1 MATGLRWLPVEA
13 SCMRMPELAEVEY
26 FRRRWQPGVGRKVAK
41 VFLNPKA
48 RIGRGLD
55 VKAMSKA
62 LTGAKLLESFAA
74 AKQMAFCFSGN
85 VWIGVHL
92 GMTGRLEAG
101 DDDRE
106 PTPYDHFK
114 LTMTGGKELA
124 FVDPRQFGRIQFWQ
138 GEGVPPWW
146 EKIPQA
152 ILSPDFTVGVVEVF
166 LRRRART
173 AIKAV
178 LLMQERFPGIGNW
191 MADEVLWR
199 AGFHP
204 MAKAGAFG
212 PKSVRKLHATLR
224 EVCAEAMEVIGK
236 DWSDP
241 PDSWLF
247 NHRWK
252 DGGRCPRSKKP
263 LVREDVGGRT
273 TCWSPERQVLGVERR

>member
-1 MATGLRWLPVEA
+1 
-13 SCMRMPELAEVEY
+13 MPELAEVEY
-26 FRRRWQPGVGRKVAK
+26 FRRRWNPGIGRKVAK
-41 VFLNPKA
+41 VFLNSKA
-48 RIGRGLD
+48 RIGRGVD
-55 VKAMSKA
+55 VKAMTKA
-62 LTGAKLLESFAA
+62 LTEAKLIESFAA

-92 GMTGRLEAG
+92 GMTGRMEAG

-152 ILSPDFTVGVVEVF
+152 ILSPEFTVGVVEVF
-166 LRRRART
+166 LRRRVRT
-173 AIKAV
+173 SIKAV

-204 MAKAGAFG
+204 QAKAGSFG

-252 DGGRCPRSKKP
+252 DGGRCPRSKRP
-263 LVREDVGGRT
+263 LVREDIGGRT
-273 TCWSPERQVLGVERR
+273 TCWSPERQVLGAERR

>member
-1 MATGLRWLPVEA
+1 
-13 SCMRMPELAEVEY
+13 MPELAEVEY
-26 FRRRWQPGVGRKVAK
+26 FRRCWNPGLTRTVQGIR
-41 VFLNPKA
+41 LNPKA
-48 RIGRGLD
+48 RVGRGL
-55 VKAMSKA
+55 KLKSLTTA
-62 LTGAKLLESFAA
+62 LKGKKLIKSHAA
-74 AKQMAFCFSGN
+74 AKQMAFQFGDD
-85 VWIGVHL
+85 VWLGIHL

-101 DDDRE
+101 DADRE
-106 PTPYDHFK
+106 PTPYDHFVLK
-114 LTMTGGKELA
+114 MSGGKELI
-124 FVDPRQFGRIQFWQ
+124 FVDPRQFGRVLFWQ
-138 GEGVPPWW
+138 GIGEPLWW
-146 EKIPQA
+146 SKIAPA
-152 ILSPDFTVGVVEVF
+152 ILSPEFTVGVVEVF

-191 MADEVLWR
+191 MADEILWR

-204 MAKAGAFG
+204 QAKAGSFG
-212 PKSVRKLHATLR
+212 PKSLLKLHATLR

-273 TCWSPERQVLGVERR
+273 TCWSPERQVLGAERR

>member
-1 MATGLRWLPVEA
+1 
-13 SCMRMPELAEVEY
+13 MPELAEVEY
-26 FRRRWQPGVGRKVAK
+26 FRRRWDPGLGRKVSA
-41 VFLNPKA
+41 VRLNPKA
-48 RIGRGLD
+48 RIGRGVDAQALT
-55 VKAMSKA
+55 KA
-62 LTGAKLLESFAA
+62 LVGAKFVESCAA
-74 AKQMAFCFSGN
+74 AKQMAFRFSGGT
-85 VWIGVHL
+85 WLGVHL

-101 DDDRE
+101 DAARE
-106 PTPYDHFK
+106 PTPYDHFQ
-114 LTMTGGKELA
+114 LTMTGGKELV
-124 FVDPRQFGRIQFWQ
+124 FVDPRQFGRVQFWQ

-146 EKIPQA
+146 AKIPPA
-152 ILSPDFTVGVVEVF
+152 ILSPEFTVGVVEVF

-173 AIKAV
+173 AIKPV

-204 MAKAGAFG
+204 QAKAGSFG
-212 PKSVRKLHATLR
+212 PKSVRRLHATLR
-224 EVCAEAMEVIGK
+224 EVCAEAMAVIGK

-273 TCWSPERQVLGVERR
+273 TCWSPARQVLGAERR

>member
-1 MATGLRWLPVEA
+1 
-13 SCMRMPELAEVEY
+13 MPELAEVEY
-26 FRRRWQPGVGRKVAK
+26 FRRRWDVGLGRKVSA
-41 VFLNPKA
+41 VHLNTKA
-48 RIGRGLD
+48 RIGRGVAAAALT
-55 VKAMSKA
+55 KA
-62 LTGAKLLESFAA
+62 LAGAKLVESFAA
-74 AKQMAFCFSGN
+74 AKQMAFRFSGGA
-85 VWIGVHL
+85 WIGVHL

-101 DDDRE
+101 DAERE

-114 LTMTGGKELA
+114 LLMTGGKELV
-124 FVDPRQFGRIQFWQ
+124 FVDPRQFGRVLFWQ
-138 GEGVPPWW
+138 GDGVPPWW
-146 EKIPQA
+146 EKIPPA
-152 ILSPDFTVGVVEVF
+152 ILSPEFTVGVVEVF

-173 AIKAV
+173 AIKPV

-204 MAKAGAFG
+204 QAKAGSFG
-212 PKSVRKLHATLR
+212 PRSVRKLHATLR
-224 EVCAEAMEVIGK
+224 EVCAEAMDVIGK

-241 PDSWLF
+241 PDTWLF

-273 TCWSPERQVLGVERR
+273 TCWSPERQVLGAERR

>member
-1 MATGLRWLPVEA
+1 
-13 SCMRMPELAEVEY
+13 MPELAEVDY
-26 FRRRWQPGVGRKVAK
+26 FRRRWDVGLGRKVSA
-41 VFLNPKA
+41 VFLNPRA
-48 RIGRGLD
+48 RVGRGID
-55 VKAMSKA
+55 ARAMARA
-62 LTGAKLLESFAA
+62 LEGAKLLESFAA
-74 AKQMAFCFSGN
+74 AKQMAFRFSGG
-85 VWIGVHL
+85 VWLGVHL

-101 DDDRE
+101 DAERA

-114 LTMTGGKELA
+114 LTMTGGRELA
-124 FVDPRQFGRIQFWQ
+124 FVDPRQFGRIQFWE

-146 EKIPQA
+146 EKIPPA
-152 ILSPDFTVGVVEVF
+152 ILSPEFTVGVVEVF

-173 AIKAV
+173 AIKPV

-204 MAKAGAFG
+204 QAKAGSFG
-212 PKSVRKLHATLR
+212 PKSVRRLHATLR

-241 PDSWLF
+241 PDAWLF

-252 DGGRCPRSKKP
+252 DGGRCPRTKKP
-263 LVREDVGGRT
+263 LVREEVGGRT
-273 TCWSPERQVLGVERR
+273 TCWSPERQVLGAERR

>member
-1 MATGLRWLPVEA
+1 
-13 SCMRMPELAEVEY
+13 MRMPELAEVEY

-62 LTGAKLLESFAA
+62 LTGAKLIESFAA

-85 VWIGVHL
+85 VWLGVHL

-124 FVDPRQFGRIQFWQ
+124 FVDPRQFGRILFWQ

-173 AIKAV
+173 SIKAV

>member
-1 MATGLRWLPVEA
+1 
-13 SCMRMPELAEVEY
+13 MPELAEVEY
-26 FRRRWQPGVGRKVAK
+26 FRRRWNPGIGRKVAK

-48 RIGRGLD
+48 RIGRNVD
-55 VKAMSKA
+55 TKALTKA
-62 LTGAKLLESFAA
+62 LTGAKFVESFAA
-74 AKQMAFCFSGN
+74 AKQMAFCFSGD
-85 VWIGVHL
+85 VWLGVHL
-92 GMTGRLEAG
+92 GMTGRMEAG
-101 DDDRE
+101 DADRE

-114 LTMTGGKELA
+114 LTMTGGKELV
-124 FVDPRQFGRIQFWQ
+124 FVDPRQFGLIQFWQ
-138 GEGVPPWW
+138 GAGVPPWW
-146 EKIPQA
+146 SKIPPA
-152 ILSPDFTVGVVEVF
+152 ILSPEFTVGVVEVF

-204 MAKAGAFG
+204 QAKAGAFG

-273 TCWSPERQVLGVERR
+273 TCWSPERQVLGSERR

>member
-1 MATGLRWLPVEA
+1 
-13 SCMRMPELAEVEY
+13 MPELAEVEY
-26 FRRRWQPGVGRKVAK
+26 FRRRWNPGIGRKVAK

-48 RIGRGLD
+48 RIGRSVD
-55 VKAMSKA
+55 AKALTKA
-62 LTGAKLLESFAA
+62 LTGAKFVESFAA
-74 AKQMAFCFSGN
+74 AKQMAFCFSGGA
-85 VWIGVHL
+85 WLGVHL
-92 GMTGRLEAG
+92 GMTGRMEAG
-101 DDDRE
+101 DADRE

-114 LTMTGGKELA
+114 LTMTGGKELV
-124 FVDPRQFGRIQFWQ
+124 FVDPRQFGLLQFWQ
-138 GEGVPPWW
+138 GVGVPPWW

-152 ILSPDFTVGVVEVF
+152 VLSPEFTVGVVEVF

-204 MAKAGAFG
+204 QAKAGAFG

-273 TCWSPERQVLGVERR
+273 TCWSPERQVLGAERR

>member
-1 MATGLRWLPVEA
+1 
-13 SCMRMPELAEVEY
+13 MPELAEVEY

-62 LTGAKLLESFAA
+62 LTGTKLIESFAA

-85 VWIGVHL
+85 VWLGVHL

-101 DDDRE
+101 DADRE

-138 GEGVPPWW
+138 GVGVPPWW
-146 EKIPQA
+146 EKIPPA
-152 ILSPDFTVGVVEVF
+152 ILSPEFTVGVVEVF

-173 AIKAV
+173 AIKVLVYDGQGFWMCHKRLSSGKFAWWPDGEQPGRTLQACELQV
-178 LLMQERFPGIGNW
+178 LLMAGDPSRSHTAP
-191 MADEVLWR
+191 AWR
-199 AGFHP
+199 
-204 MAKAGAFG
+204 
-212 PKSVRKLHATLR
+212 
-224 EVCAEAMEVIGK
+224 
-236 DWSDP
+236 
-241 PDSWLF
+241 
-247 NHRWK
+247 
-252 DGGRCPRSKKP
+252 P
-263 LVREDVGGRT
+263 L
-273 TCWSPERQVLGVERR
+273 SLAA

>member
-1 MATGLRWLPVEA
+1 
-13 SCMRMPELAEVEY
+13 MPELAEVDY
-26 FRRRWQPGVGRKVAK
+26 FRRRWDVGLGRKVAG
-41 VFLNPKA
+41 VTLNPKA
-48 RIGRGLD
+48 RIGRGVD
-55 VKAMSKA
+55 AKAMSQA
-62 LTGAKLLESFAA
+62 LKGAKLLESFAA
-74 AKQMAFCFSGN
+74 AKQMAFRFSGD
-85 VWIGVHL
+85 VWLGVHL

-101 DDDRE
+101 DADRE

-114 LTMTGGKELA
+114 LTMTGGRELA
-124 FVDPRQFGRIQFWQ
+124 FVDPRQFGRVLFWQ
-138 GEGVPPWW
+138 GDGLPEWW
-146 EKIPQA
+146 AKIPPA
-152 ILSPDFTVGVVEVF
+152 ILSAEFTVGVVVVF

-173 AIKAV
+173 AIKPV

-204 MAKAGAFG
+204 QAKAGSFG

-241 PDSWLF
+241 PDTWLF

-252 DGGRCPRSKKP
+252 DGGRCPRTKKP
-263 LVREDVGGRT
+263 LVREDIGGRT
-273 TCWSPERQVLGVERR
+273 TCWSPTRQSLGAERR

>member
-1 MATGLRWLPVEA
+1 
-13 SCMRMPELAEVEY
+13 MPELAEVEY
-26 FRRRWQPGVGRKVAK
+26 FRRRWDPGLGRKVSA
-41 VFLNPKA
+41 VRLNPKA
-48 RIGRGLD
+48 RIGRGVDAQALT
-55 VKAMSKA
+55 KA
-62 LTGAKLLESFAA
+62 LVGAKFVESCAA
-74 AKQMAFCFSGN
+74 AKQMAFRFSGGT
-85 VWIGVHL
+85 WLGVHL

-101 DDDRE
+101 DTERE
-106 PTPYDHFK
+106 PTPYDHFQ
-114 LTMTGGKELA
+114 LTMTGGKELV
-124 FVDPRQFGRIQFWQ
+124 FVDPRQFGRVQFWQ

-146 EKIPQA
+146 AKIPPA
-152 ILSPDFTVGVVEVF
+152 ILSPEFTVGVVEVF

-173 AIKAV
+173 AIKPV

-204 MAKAGAFG
+204 QAKAGSFG
-212 PKSVRKLHATLR
+212 PKSVRRLHATLR
-224 EVCAEAMEVIGK
+224 EVCAEAMAVIGK

-252 DGGRCPRSKKP
+252 DGGRCPCSKKP

-273 TCWSPERQVLGVERR
+273 TCWSPARQVLGAERR

>member
-1 MATGLRWLPVEA
+1 
-13 SCMRMPELAEVEY
+13 MPELAEVEY
-26 FRRRWQPGVGRKVAK
+26 FRRRWNPGIGRKATK

-55 VKAMSKA
+55 VKAMTTA
-62 LTGAKLLESFAA
+62 LTGAKLIDSFAA
-74 AKQMAFCFSGN
+74 AKQMAFRFSGN

-101 DDDRE
+101 GADRE

-114 LTMTGGKELA
+114 LTMSGGKELV
-124 FVDPRQFGRIQFWQ
+124 FVDPRQFGLIQFWQ
-138 GEGVPPWW
+138 GAGVPPWW
-146 EKIPQA
+146 EKIPPA
-152 ILSPDFTVGVVEVF
+152 ILSPEFTVGVVEAF

-173 AIKAV
+173 AIKPV

-204 MAKAGAFG
+204 QAKAGSFG
-212 PKSVRKLHATLR
+212 PKSARKLHATLC
-224 EVCAEAMEVIGK
+224 EVCTEAMAVIGK

-273 TCWSPERQVLGVERR
+273 TCWSPERQVLGAERR

>member
-1 MATGLRWLPVEA
+1 
-13 SCMRMPELAEVEY
+13 MPELAEVEY

-48 RIGRGLD
+48 RIGRSVD
-55 VKAMSKA
+55 AKALTKA
-62 LTGAKLLESFAA
+62 LTGAKFVESFAA
-74 AKQMAFCFSGN
+74 AKQMAFCFSGG
-85 VWIGVHL
+85 VWLGVHL
-92 GMTGRLEAG
+92 GMTGRMEAG
-101 DDDRE
+101 DADRE

-114 LTMTGGKELA
+114 LTMTGGKELV
-124 FVDPRQFGRIQFWQ
+124 FVDPRQFGLIQFWQ
-138 GEGVPPWW
+138 GTGAPPWW
-146 EKIPQA
+146 EKIPPA
-152 ILSPDFTVGVVEVF
+152 ILSPEFTVGVVEVF

-204 MAKAGAFG
+204 QAKAGAFG

-224 EVCAEAMEVIGK
+224 DVCAEAMEVIGK

-273 TCWSPERQVLGVERR
+273 TCWSPERQVLGAERR

>member
-1 MATGLRWLPVEA
+1 
-13 SCMRMPELAEVEY
+13 MPELAEVEY
-26 FRRRWQPGVGRKVAK
+26 FRRRWNPGVGRKVAK

-62 LTGAKLLESFAA
+62 LTGAKLIESFAA
-74 AKQMAFCFSGN
+74 AKQMAFRFSGN

-101 DDDRE
+101 DADRE

-124 FVDPRQFGRIQFWQ
+124 FVDPRQFGRILFWQ

-152 ILSPDFTVGVVEVF
+152 ILSPEFTVGVVEVF

-199 AGFHP
+199 ACFHP
-204 MAKAGAFG
+204 QAKAGSFG

-273 TCWSPERQVLGVERR
+273 TCWSPARQVLGAERR